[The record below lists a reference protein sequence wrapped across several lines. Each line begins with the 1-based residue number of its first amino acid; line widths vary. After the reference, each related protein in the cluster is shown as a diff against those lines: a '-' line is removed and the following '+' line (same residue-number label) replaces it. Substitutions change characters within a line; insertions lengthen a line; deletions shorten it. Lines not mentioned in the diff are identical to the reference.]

1 MSKKIDFQILHNF
14 IQFVQSK
21 EKWKISEILEN
32 MKITKKEL
40 FYILDILSQIYTD
53 YDDILIDYEVNEDAE
68 EINFFFNDSVV
79 ELSSINDSELFNLYY
94 LLTMQDNFV
103 ALKNSTKE
111 IMEFYKILS
120 EYFDIDGLPT
130 ADDKSDSFSFEEINT
145 IEYIKLGKTEAQTYF
160 INPIALKSNHD
171 GKILE
176 ALDIHEKVIKTFLID
191 RIVGI
196 NINESITSQTSSR
209 STIRVKYQIKDNNFL
224 KTLDSTTFKVN
235 QDNLIINFYSFEN
248 AIDFSIK
255 NRQYINVLS
264 PVKIIDEIKI
274 RQDNLLENLNEFN
287 WASNNC
293 FTFTGFIG

>member
-40 FYILDILSQIYTD
+40 FYIVDIFSQIYTD

-287 WASNNC
+287 WVSNNC

>member
-40 FYILDILSQIYTD
+40 FYILDIFSQIYTD

-94 LLTMQDNFV
+94 LLTMQDNFI

-235 QDNLIINFYSFEN
+235 QNNLIINFYSFEN

-287 WASNNC
+287 
-293 FTFTGFIG
+293 

>member
-32 MKITKKEL
+32 MNITKKEL
-40 FYILDILSQIYTD
+40 FYILDIFSQIYTD
-53 YDDILIDYEVNEDAE
+53 YDDILIDYEINEDAE

-103 ALKNSTKE
+103 ALKDSTKE

-130 ADDKSDSFSFEEINT
+130 ADDQSDSFSFEEINT

-224 KTLDSTTFKVN
+224 KTLDSSTFKVN

-287 WASNNC
+287 
-293 FTFTGFIG
+293 

>member
-40 FYILDILSQIYTD
+40 FYILDIFSQIYTD

-120 EYFDIDGLPT
+120 EYFDIDGLPI

-287 WASNNC
+287 
-293 FTFTGFIG
+293 

>member
-40 FYILDILSQIYTD
+40 FYILDIFSQIYTD

-176 ALDIHEKVIKTFLID
+176 ALDINEKVIKTFLID

-196 NINESITSQTSSR
+196 NISESITSQTSSR

-274 RQDNLLENLNEFN
+274 RQDNLLEKLNEFN
-287 WASNNC
+287 
-293 FTFTGFIG
+293 

>member
-40 FYILDILSQIYTD
+40 FYILDIFSQIYTD

-196 NINESITSQTSSR
+196 NSNESITSQTSSR

-287 WASNNC
+287 
-293 FTFTGFIG
+293 

>member
-40 FYILDILSQIYTD
+40 FYILDIFSQIYTD

-196 NINESITSQTSSR
+196 NSNESITSQTSSR

-224 KTLDSTTFKVN
+224 KTLDSSTFKVN

-287 WASNNC
+287 
-293 FTFTGFIG
+293 

>member
-40 FYILDILSQIYTD
+40 FYILDIFSQIYTD

-130 ADDKSDSFSFEEINT
+130 ADDKSDSFSFEEIST

-196 NINESITSQTSSR
+196 NISESITSQTSSR

>member
-40 FYILDILSQIYTD
+40 FYILDIFSQIYTD

-103 ALKNSTKE
+103 ALKDSTKE

-287 WASNNC
+287 
-293 FTFTGFIG
+293 

>member
-40 FYILDILSQIYTD
+40 FYILDIFSQIYTD

-176 ALDIHEKVIKTFLID
+176 ALDINEKVIKTFLID

-196 NINESITSQTSSR
+196 NISENITSQTSSR

-224 KTLDSTTFKVN
+224 KTLDSSTFKVN

-287 WASNNC
+287 
-293 FTFTGFIG
+293 

>member
-40 FYILDILSQIYTD
+40 FYILDIFSQIYTD

-196 NINESITSQTSSR
+196 NISESITSQTSSR

-274 RQDNLLENLNEFN
+274 RQDNLLEKLNEFN
-287 WASNNC
+287 
-293 FTFTGFIG
+293 

>member
-40 FYILDILSQIYTD
+40 FYILDIFSQIYTD

-196 NINESITSQTSSR
+196 NINESTTSQTSSR

-287 WASNNC
+287 
-293 FTFTGFIG
+293 

>member
-40 FYILDILSQIYTD
+40 FYILDIFSQIYTD
-53 YDDILIDYEVNEDAE
+53 YDDVLIDYEVNEDAE

-111 IMEFYKILS
+111 IMEFYNILS

-287 WASNNC
+287 
-293 FTFTGFIG
+293 

>member
-40 FYILDILSQIYTD
+40 FYILDIFSQIYTD

>member
-40 FYILDILSQIYTD
+40 FYILDIFSQIYTD

-209 STIRVKYQIKDNNFL
+209 SIIRVKYQIKDNNFL

>member
-40 FYILDILSQIYTD
+40 FYILDIFSQIYTD

-103 ALKNSTKE
+103 ALKNSTNE

-196 NINESITSQTSSR
+196 NSNESITSQTSSR

-274 RQDNLLENLNEFN
+274 RQDNLLEKLNEFN
-287 WASNNC
+287 
-293 FTFTGFIG
+293 

>member
-40 FYILDILSQIYTD
+40 FYILDIFSQIYTD

-264 PVKIIDEIKI
+264 PVKIINEIKI

-287 WASNNC
+287 
-293 FTFTGFIG
+293 

>member
-40 FYILDILSQIYTD
+40 FYILDIFSQIYTD

-94 LLTMQDNFV
+94 LLTLQDNFV

-287 WASNNC
+287 
-293 FTFTGFIG
+293 

>member
-40 FYILDILSQIYTD
+40 FYILDIFSQIYTD

-196 NINESITSQTSSR
+196 NINESTTSQTSSR

-274 RQDNLLENLNEFN
+274 RQDNLLEKLNEFN
-287 WASNNC
+287 
-293 FTFTGFIG
+293 

>member
-40 FYILDILSQIYTD
+40 FYILDIFSQIYTD

-103 ALKNSTKE
+103 ALKDSTKE

-130 ADDKSDSFSFEEINT
+130 ADDQSDSFSFEEINT

-287 WASNNC
+287 
-293 FTFTGFIG
+293 

>member
-40 FYILDILSQIYTD
+40 FYILDIFSQIYTD

-176 ALDIHEKVIKTFLID
+176 ALDIHDKVIKTFLID

-287 WASNNC
+287 
-293 FTFTGFIG
+293 

>member
-40 FYILDILSQIYTD
+40 FYILDIFSQIYTD

-176 ALDIHEKVIKTFLID
+176 ALDINEKVIKTFLID

>member
-40 FYILDILSQIYTD
+40 FYILDIFSQIYTD

-235 QDNLIINFYSFEN
+235 QNNLIINFYSFEN

-287 WASNNC
+287 
-293 FTFTGFIG
+293 

>member
-32 MKITKKEL
+32 MNITKKEL
-40 FYILDILSQIYTD
+40 FYILDIFSQIYTD

-103 ALKNSTKE
+103 ALKDSTKE

-130 ADDKSDSFSFEEINT
+130 ADDQSDSFSFEEINT

-160 INPIALKSNHD
+160 INPIALKSNQD

-224 KTLDSTTFKVN
+224 KTLDSSTFKVN

-287 WASNNC
+287 
-293 FTFTGFIG
+293 

>member
-40 FYILDILSQIYTD
+40 FYILDIFSQIYTD

-111 IMEFYKILS
+111 IMEFYNILS

>member
-40 FYILDILSQIYTD
+40 FYILDIFSQIYTD

-176 ALDIHEKVIKTFLID
+176 ALDIHEKVIKTL
-191 RIVGI
+191 
-196 NINESITSQTSSR
+196 
-209 STIRVKYQIKDNNFL
+209 
-224 KTLDSTTFKVN
+224 
-235 QDNLIINFYSFEN
+235 
-248 AIDFSIK
+248 
-255 NRQYINVLS
+255 YI
-264 PVKIIDEIKI
+264 
-274 RQDNLLENLNEFN
+274 
-287 WASNNC
+287 
-293 FTFTGFIG
+293 G

>member
-32 MKITKKEL
+32 MKLTKKEL
-40 FYILDILSQIYTD
+40 FYILDIFSQIYTD

-196 NINESITSQTSSR
+196 NSNESITSQTSSR
-209 STIRVKYQIKDNNFL
+209 STIRVKYHIKDNNFL
-224 KTLDSTTFKVN
+224 KTLDSSTFKVN

-287 WASNNC
+287 
-293 FTFTGFIG
+293 

>member
-40 FYILDILSQIYTD
+40 FYILDIFSQIYTD

-176 ALDIHEKVIKTFLID
+176 ALDINEKVIKTFLID

-196 NINESITSQTSSR
+196 NISESITSQTSSR

-224 KTLDSTTFKVN
+224 KTLDSSTFKVN

-287 WASNNC
+287 
-293 FTFTGFIG
+293 

>member
-40 FYILDILSQIYTD
+40 FYILDIFSQIYTD
-53 YDDILIDYEVNEDAE
+53 YDDILIDYDVNEDAE

-94 LLTMQDNFV
+94 LLTLQDNFV

>member
-40 FYILDILSQIYTD
+40 FYILDIFSQIYTD

-274 RQDNLLENLNEFN
+274 RQDNLLEKLNEFN
-287 WASNNC
+287 WVSNNC

>member
-32 MKITKKEL
+32 MNITKKEL
-40 FYILDILSQIYTD
+40 FYILDIFSQIYTD

-274 RQDNLLENLNEFN
+274 RQDNLLEKLNEFN
-287 WASNNC
+287 
-293 FTFTGFIG
+293 

>member
-40 FYILDILSQIYTD
+40 FYILDIFSQIYTD

-176 ALDIHEKVIKTFLID
+176 ALDINEKVIKTFLID

-196 NINESITSQTSSR
+196 NISESITSQTSSR

>member
-40 FYILDILSQIYTD
+40 FYILDIFSQIYTD

-130 ADDKSDSFSFEEINT
+130 AADKSDSFSFEEINT

-274 RQDNLLENLNEFN
+274 RQDNLLEKLNEFN
-287 WASNNC
+287 
-293 FTFTGFIG
+293 

>member
-40 FYILDILSQIYTD
+40 FYILDIFSQIYTD

-196 NINESITSQTSSR
+196 NISESITSQTSSR

-224 KTLDSTTFKVN
+224 KTLDSSTFKVN

-287 WASNNC
+287 
-293 FTFTGFIG
+293 

>member
-40 FYILDILSQIYTD
+40 FYILDIFSQIYTD

-130 ADDKSDSFSFEEINT
+130 AADKSDSFSFEEINT
-145 IEYIKLGKTEAQTYF
+145 IEYIKLGKTEAQTYP

-287 WASNNC
+287 
-293 FTFTGFIG
+293 

>member
-53 YDDILIDYEVNEDAE
+53 YEDILIDYEVNEDAE

-209 STIRVKYQIKDNNFL
+209 SIIRVKYQIKDNNFL

>member
-32 MKITKKEL
+32 MNITKKEL
-40 FYILDILSQIYTD
+40 FYILDIFSQIYTD

-103 ALKNSTKE
+103 ALKDSTKE

-130 ADDKSDSFSFEEINT
+130 ADDQSDSFSFEEINS

-160 INPIALKSNHD
+160 INPIALKSNQD

-224 KTLDSTTFKVN
+224 KTLDSSTFKVN

-287 WASNNC
+287 WANNNC

>member
-40 FYILDILSQIYTD
+40 FYILDIFSQIYTD

-264 PVKIIDEIKI
+264 PVKIIDELK
-274 RQDNLLENLNEFN
+274 
-287 WASNNC
+287 
-293 FTFTGFIG
+293 

>member
-40 FYILDILSQIYTD
+40 FYILDIFSQIYTD

-130 ADDKSDSFSFEEINT
+130 ADDKSDSFSFEEIST

-196 NINESITSQTSSR
+196 NINESTTSQTSSR
-209 STIRVKYQIKDNNFL
+209 STIKVKYQIKDNNFL

-287 WASNNC
+287 
-293 FTFTGFIG
+293 

>member
-32 MKITKKEL
+32 MNITKKEL
-40 FYILDILSQIYTD
+40 FYILDIFSQIYTD
-53 YDDILIDYEVNEDAE
+53 YDDILIDYEINEDAE

-196 NINESITSQTSSR
+196 NINESTTSQTSSR

-287 WASNNC
+287 
-293 FTFTGFIG
+293 